1 MEIPPNQKVITL
13 SPVATTAGGVE
24 EKLVYKPVFEAF
36 FDGLGDRATP
46 AFRDELKALG
56 LSREK
61 LLPGY
66 PYDTWEK
73 AVLAGAKLFADLAQE
88 HAIGEVG
95 RRMCLATIDASP
107 VGKTLLPL
115 LKLMGVVRAL
125 KRVYSK
131 STSENYN
138 VVTFGPETP
147 KSLVMHMSYVGRIPD
162 MARGSILGM
171 GQAMGIPLRA
181 KTIEFTAPKA
191 TYLIEWD

>member
-1 MEIPPNQKVITL
+1 VEIPPETKVIRTFA
-13 SPVATTAGGVE
+13 VATTVAGVE

-36 FDGLGDRATP
+36 WDGLTDRATP

-56 LSREK
+56 LTREK

-66 PYDTWEK
+66 PYDVWEK
-73 AVLAGAKLFADLAQE
+73 AVLAGAKLFAELSPEDGVA
-88 HAIGEVG
+88 EVG

-138 VVTFGPETP
+138 VVTFGEETP
-147 KSLVMHMSYVGRIPD
+147 KSLVMHMSWVGNIPD
-162 MARGSILGM
+162 MARGSIVGM

-181 KTIEFTAPKA
+181 KTKAFVAPKA